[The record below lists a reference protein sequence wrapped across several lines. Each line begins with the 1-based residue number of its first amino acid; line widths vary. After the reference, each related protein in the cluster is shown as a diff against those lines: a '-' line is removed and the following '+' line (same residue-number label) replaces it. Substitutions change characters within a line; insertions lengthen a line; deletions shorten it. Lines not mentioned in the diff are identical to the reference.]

1 MPPSSGLL
9 LTHGV
14 SLKMGIKMGSGLPI
28 FLCVPPTS
36 FPPHSKKLKRALCC
50 FAMSMKDRSRWRR
63 VKKYESQR
71 SETAA
76 PEHNFLGTLAV
87 AERERLNRW

>member
-36 FPPHSKKLKRALCC
+36 FPPPFKKFKTRTVLFCYVDEGQIQMETCQKVRKPKERDRRA
-50 FAMSMKDRSRWRR
+50 
-63 VKKYESQR
+63 
-71 SETAA
+71 
-76 PEHNFLGTLAV
+76 
-87 AERERLNRW
+87 